1 MSDLVDKG
9 VVVPNWKAILTKSMT
24 VWVAVLGAILPE
36 VPDLILKWIASDSS
50 AELLSPAT
58 KNVIRGLIMFFVIP
72 AVRIWKQKSL
82 SEPTKG
88 VLHE

>member
-9 VVVPNWKAILTKSMT
+9 LVVHNWKDVLLKSMT
-24 VWVAVLGAILPE
+24 VWVAVIGAILPE

-50 AELLSPAT
+50 AELLSPTA

-72 AVRIWKQKSL
+72 AVRIWKQQSL
-82 SEPTKG
+82 SEPKG